1 MKIAAFV
8 DISGGSGGGLQ
19 QTLGTINV
27 LEKIKSDKYE
37 IKFSS
42 SSRFASNYFK
52 SRGIES
58 LFFNKSSFLNKLN
71 LKLFKFEFVKKILKF
86 FNISNSFEKF
96 LNENNIDLVFFVDQ
110 SHLSIFCENKNF
122 IFNVWN
128 LDHKKLCFFP
138 EYSYKKFINSE
149 KIYKHASKRAF
160 KIITD
165 CKKTKLEFSEF
176 YNCPKNKIS
185 ILPLISNLI
194 FNENNESY
202 ENENKSLKNIDLKKT
217 LFFPAQFWAH
227 KNHRYIVDAF
237 HELNLKGET
246 VFNCI
251 FTGRDRGNL
260 KFIQKKIR
268 EFGLEEKFYIYEYL
282 EDEEIINIYKNC
294 YLTILPTY
302 VGNTSLPLFEAFY
315 FKSRIAYNA
324 EILEDVYKDKV
335 INLKLDDPKNLYQI
349 IKDIS
354 DNPKK
359 FEIMTKNSKIFID
372 DLLDK
377 SKITN
382 RIKIIFDEYYGYHS
396 RYK

>member
-19 QTLGTINV
+19 QTLGTINI

-42 SSRFASNYFK
+42 SSSFASNYFK

-71 LKLFKFEFVKKILKF
+71 LKLFKFEFIKKILKF
-86 FNISNSFEKF
+86 FNITNSFEKF

-128 LDHKKLCFFP
+128 LDHKKHSFFP
-138 EYSYKKFINSE
+138 EYTYEKFINSE

-194 FNENNESY
+194 FNENNQSY
-202 ENENKSLKNIDLKKT
+202 ENQNKSLKNIDLRKT

-237 HELNLKGET
+237 HELNLKDET
-246 VFNCI
+246 DFNCI

-282 EDEEIINIYKNC
+282 DDEEIINIYKNC

-315 FKSRIAYNA
+315 FKSRIAYNV
-324 EILEDVYKDKV
+324 EILEDEYKDKV

-349 IKDIS
+349 LKDIS
-354 DNPKK
+354 DNPEK

-382 RIKIIFDEYYGYHS
+382 RIKSIFDEYYGYHS

>member
-1 MKIAAFV
+1 MKIAVFV

-19 QTLGTINV
+19 QTLGIINV

-42 SSRFASNYFK
+42 SSKFALNYFK

-71 LKLFKFEFVKKILKF
+71 LKLFKFDFIKKILKF
-86 FNISNSFEKF
+86 FSISNSFEKF
-96 LNENNIDLVFFVDQ
+96 LNENNIDLVFFADQ

-128 LDHKKLCFFP
+128 LDHKKHSFFP
-138 EYSYKKFINSE
+138 EYTFEKFISSE

-185 ILPLISNLI
+185 ILPLIPNLI
-194 FNENNESY
+194 FNQNNRSQDNK
-202 ENENKSLKNIDLKKT
+202 NEKLKNIDLKKT

-237 HELNLKGET
+237 KELNLKGKTE
-246 VFNCI
+246 FNCI

-260 KFIQKKIR
+260 KFIKNKIR
-268 EFGLEEKFYIYEYL
+268 EYGLEEKFYIFEYL
-282 EDEEIINIYKNC
+282 ENEEIINIYKNC

-315 FKSRIAYNA
+315 FKSKIAYNA
-324 EILEDVYKDKV
+324 EILEDEYKDKV
-335 INLKLDDPKNLYQI
+335 INLKLNDPKNLYEI
-349 IKDIS
+349 IKEIS
-354 DNPKK
+354 EKTEK
-359 FEIMTKNSKIFID
+359 YELMTKNSKIFID

-382 RIKIIFDEYYGYHS
+382 QIKIIFDQYYGYHS

>member
-19 QTLGTINV
+19 QTLGTVNI

-58 LFFNKSSFLNKLN
+58 LFFNKNSLLNKLN
-71 LKLFKFEFVKKILKF
+71 LKLFKFEFIKKILKF
-86 FNISNSFEKF
+86 FNITNSLEKF

-110 SHLSIFCENKNF
+110 SNLSFFCENKNF

-128 LDHKKLCFFP
+128 LDHKKYSFFT
-138 EYSYKKFINSE
+138 EYTYEKFISSE

-185 ILPLISNLI
+185 TLPLISNLI
-194 FNENNESY
+194 FNENNQSY
-202 ENENKSLKNIDLKKT
+202 ENQNKSLKNIDLRKT

-237 HELNLKGET
+237 HELNLKGAT
-246 VFNCI
+246 DFNCI

-268 EFGLEEKFYIYEYL
+268 EFELEEKFYIYEYL
-282 EDEEIINIYKNC
+282 NDEEIINIYKNC

-315 FKSRIAYNA
+315 FKSRIAYNV
-324 EILEDVYKDKV
+324 EILEDVYKNKV

-382 RIKIIFDEYYGYHS
+382 RIKSIFDEYYGYHS

>member
-19 QTLGTINV
+19 QTLGTVNI

-58 LFFNKSSFLNKLN
+58 LFFNKNSLLNKLN
-71 LKLFKFEFVKKILKF
+71 LKLFKFEFIKKILKF
-86 FNISNSFEKF
+86 FNITNSLEKF

-110 SHLSIFCENKNF
+110 SNLSFFCENKNF

-128 LDHKKLCFFP
+128 LDHKKYSFFP
-138 EYSYKKFINSE
+138 EYTYEKFISSE

-185 ILPLISNLI
+185 TLPLISNLI
-194 FNENNESY
+194 FNENNQSY
-202 ENENKSLKNIDLKKT
+202 ENQNKSLKNIDLRKT

-237 HELNLKGET
+237 HELNLKGAT
-246 VFNCI
+246 DFNCI

-268 EFGLEEKFYIYEYL
+268 EFELEEKFYIYEYL
-282 EDEEIINIYKNC
+282 NDEEIINIYKNC

-315 FKSRIAYNA
+315 FKSRIAYNV
-324 EILEDVYKDKV
+324 EILEDVYKNKV

-382 RIKIIFDEYYGYHS
+382 RIKSIFDEYYGYHS

>member
-19 QTLGTINV
+19 QTLGTINI

-58 LFFNKSSFLNKLN
+58 LYFNKGSFLNKLN
-71 LKLFKFEFVKKILKF
+71 LKLFKFEFIKKILKF
-86 FNISNSFEKF
+86 FNFSNSLEKF
-96 LNENNIDLVFFVDQ
+96 LIENNIDLVFFVDQ

-128 LDHKKLCFFP
+128 LDHKKHSFFP
-138 EYSYKKFINSE
+138 EYTYEKFISSE

-194 FNENNESY
+194 FNENNQSY
-202 ENENKSLKNIDLKKT
+202 ENQNKSLKNIDLRKT

-237 HELNLKGET
+237 YELNLKGET
-246 VFNCI
+246 DFNCI

-268 EFGLEEKFYIYEYL
+268 EFGLEEKFFIYEYL

-315 FKSRIAYNA
+315 FRSRIGYNA

-349 IKDIS
+349 IKDIN
-354 DNPKK
+354 DNPEK

-377 SKITN
+377 RKITN
-382 RIKIIFDEYYGYHS
+382 QIKSIFDEYYGYHS